1 MNSGFF
7 VLIILVLFLL
17 WLMLVRPQ
25 RRRQQAQQAMIDHLK
40 IGDEVLTAGGFFAT
54 VRQIDEDE
62 VTVELGPGTEARVA
76 KRAIAAVMPWRT
88 VRTRMSP
95 RNSRSRLARPGAKLI
110 GPCANAVST

>member
-7 VLIILVLFLL
+7 VLIILVLFLI

-25 RRRQQAQQAMIDHLK
+25 RRRQQAQQAMIDHLR

-76 KRAIAAVMPWRT
+76 KRAIAAVMPLEDGANENEDVAPEQPEPT
-88 VRTRMSP
+88 SQTR
-95 RNSRSRLARPGAKLI
+95 R
-110 GPCANAVST
+110 

>member
-7 VLIILVLFLL
+7 VLIILVLFLI

-25 RRRQQAQQAMIDHLK
+25 RRRQQAQQAMIDHLR

-54 VRQIDEDE
+54 VRRIDEDE

-76 KRAIAAVMPWRT
+76 KRAIAAVMPLEDRANENEDVVPEQPEPT
-88 VRTRMSP
+88 GQTR
-95 RNSRSRLARPGAKLI
+95 R
-110 GPCANAVST
+110 

>member
-25 RRRQQAQQAMIDHLK
+25 RRRQQAQQAMIDHLR
-40 IGDEVLTAGGFFAT
+40 IGDEVLTAGGFFAI

-62 VTVELGPGTEARVA
+62 VTVELSPGTEARVA
-76 KRAIAAVMPWRT
+76 KRAIAVVIPLEEGDEEAEQEVAPEEPEPT
-88 VRTRMSP
+88 GQP
-95 RNSRSRLARPGAKLI
+95 RR
-110 GPCANAVST
+110 